1 MADSAHFEYLP
12 LSSGQ
17 MHVTTAGDPHGEPL
31 LLLHQTPR
39 CWDEFEF
46 LLPYLLD
53 YRVIVPDLPGH
64 GNSAP
69 TENSIESMASVQL
82 QILDQLG
89 LGRIHVAG
97 HHFGGLVAYE
107 LASSAPER
115 VKSLVLSSTPYI
127 DHEER
132 ARRRNAPAFNW
143 VEPRDDGTH
152 LAELWQRR
160 SQYIAA
166 PCRARRVLSRYVADA
181 LRHAEP
187 DCGHEAVSAYV
198 SEDRLGKYRGPVLC
212 LASAQDPRS
221 FPRRHKIVEAF
232 PQAESVVIDEGDIS
246 TPETCPEEFSAALRT
261 FHRKVGS
268 DV

>member
-1 MADSAHFEYLP
+1 MAESPHFEYVNLP
-12 LSSGQ
+12 SGR
-17 MHVTTAGDPHGEPL
+17 MHITTAGDPQGEPL

-46 LLPYLLD
+46 LLPYLSD
-53 YRVIVPDLPGH
+53 YRVIIPDLPGH
-64 GNSAP
+64 GHSAP
-69 TENSIESMASVQL
+69 IDNSIVSIASVQL
-82 QILDQLG
+82 EILDALS
-89 LGRIHVAG
+89 LGRTHVAG

-107 LASSAPER
+107 LASSAPGR

-127 DHEER
+127 DREER
-132 ARRRNAPAFNW
+132 ARRRDAPAFNW

-166 PCRARRVLSRYVADA
+166 PGRARTVLARYVADA

-187 DCGHEAVSAYV
+187 DRGHAAVSAYA
-198 SEDRLGKYRGPVLC
+198 SEDRLGEYRGPVLC
-212 LASAQDPRS
+212 LASAQDPRA

-232 PQAESVVIDEGDIS
+232 LQAESVVIDEGDIS
-246 TPETCPEEFSAALRT
+246 TPETCPEEFAAALRT